1 MSLDDVLPVFMLG
14 VRVLV
19 AGAFVLSLILAFT
32 RSAIVD
38 GKINAFGWWARFVR
52 RWSDP
57 VLRPLERRL
66 ARSGGNPGDA
76 PYWLVGVTLVGGLVL
91 ISLLNW
97 LIGFVA
103 TMLES
108 AGSGVLPEMLL
119 QTAFEILKLAI
130 MVRVVLSWL
139 SISAQSR
146 FLRVVRILTDWI
158 IEPIH
163 SIVPP
168 IGMFDFSPLIA
179 YFILVFA
186 EQLVMRGLFS

>member
-1 MSLDDVLPVFMLG
+1 MLPVFMMG
-14 VRVLV
+14 VRLLV

-57 VLRPLERRL
+57 VLRPLERRV

-91 ISLLNW
+91 ISVLNW
-97 LIGFVA
+97 AIGFVS
-103 TMLES
+103 TLLES
-108 AGSGVLPEMLL
+108 AGTGALPEMLL

-139 SISAQSR
+139 SISAHSR
-146 FLRVVRILTDWI
+146 FLRVVRVLTDWI

-179 YFILVFA
+179 YFVLSFA